1 MIRVIVTLALL
12 ASLGGSAASQ
22 EAAPKLKELVTV
34 TADVVRIGDLVE
46 NAGAASS
53 IGIFR
58 APDLGHTGTVEVA
71 RIAEALKSHEIERLD
86 TSGLTEVVVTR
97 LSRVIAAKD
106 VEERITRALAGQHGF
121 GDVRNMGVT
130 FDREVRALHVEAS
143 ASADLLI
150 ARMTVDPRTGRFD
163 VSFEIPGSAVARR
176 LPLRFTGTAVETIEA
191 AILSRPVGR
200 GDMIRE
206 SDVTIERR
214 PKIEAAGEAI
224 GADQV
229 IGMSAK
235 RALRSGQVVRA
246 SDVIK
251 ADVIAR
257 HEVVT
262 IFYEVPG
269 IRLTMRGKALEAG
282 AVGEL
287 INVLN
292 VQSNRTVQA
301 AVHGPGQVVV
311 TAATPRL
318 AAAEAPL
325 SDNRRRRAP
334 VSVIMQSRFS
344 RTISIIAGF
353 ALLPGCTALDRI
365 ATLGDQPA
373 LTAIENPTS
382 QPGYKPVHM
391 PMPTPQ
397 PASYSP
403 NSLWRN
409 GSRAFFKDQRAHQV
423 GDILT
428 VKVKITDKATLENET
443 SRSRKNN
450 EDSGIDNFF
459 GKGKVPIM
467 NSAVPT
473 RIFTADSNASSDGK
487 GAIERKEELLTNIA
501 GVVTQLLPNGNLVV
515 EGRQEIR
522 VNFEIRELIVAG
534 IVRPEDIESD
544 NTIDSS
550 KIAQAR
556 IAYGGRGQITD
567 VQQPRYGQQAL
578 DIMLPF

>member
-1 MIRVIVTLALL
+1 
-12 ASLGGSAASQ
+12 
-22 EAAPKLKELVTV
+22 
-34 TADVVRIGDLVE
+34 
-46 NAGAASS
+46 
-53 IGIFR
+53 
-58 APDLGHTGTVEVA
+58 
-71 RIAEALKSHEIERLD
+71 
-86 TSGLTEVVVTR
+86 
-97 LSRVIAAKD
+97 
-106 VEERITRALAGQHGF
+106 
-121 GDVRNMGVT
+121 
-130 FDREVRALHVEAS
+130 
-143 ASADLLI
+143 
-150 ARMTVDPRTGRFD
+150 
-163 VSFEIPGSAVARR
+163 
-176 LPLRFTGTAVETIEA
+176 
-191 AILSRPVGR
+191 
-200 GDMIRE
+200 
-206 SDVTIERR
+206 
-214 PKIEAAGEAI
+214 
-224 GADQV
+224 
-229 IGMSAK
+229 
-235 RALRSGQVVRA
+235 
-246 SDVIK
+246 
-251 ADVIAR
+251 
-257 HEVVT
+257 
-262 IFYEVPG
+262 
-269 IRLTMRGKALEAG
+269 
-282 AVGEL
+282 
-287 INVLN
+287 
-292 VQSNRTVQA
+292 
-301 AVHGPGQVVV
+301 
-311 TAATPRL
+311 
-318 AAAEAPL
+318 
-325 SDNRRRRAP
+325 
-334 VSVIMQSRFS
+334 MQSRFP

-450 EDSGIDNFF
+450 EDSGVDNFF
-459 GKGKVPIM
+459 GKSKVPIM

-487 GAIERKEELLTNIA
+487 GAIERKEELQTNIA